1 MSEKKPAPRLG
12 RGLAA
17 LLGEQGRPERP
28 GDDLSVLPVDLLAPG
43 PFQPRKT
50 IDDEALSEL
59 AASIRAQGVLQP
71 ILVRPDPARPGQ
83 FQIIAGERRWRA
95 AQAAG
100 LHQIP
105 AHIRRLDD
113 TSAMAAALIENMQR
127 QDLNPIEEAEG
138 LQRLTTDFELTQ
150 EKLADAIGKSRSH
163 VANTLRLLA
172 LPEAVR
178 HDVRSG
184 QLTAGH
190 ARALLAHPDP
200 ARGALKVLAE
210 RLTVRQTEALAQA
223 EATGERLDP
232 ERRYR
237 DDASSRPPPRDPEIK
252 ALERELRAQLGLD
265 IGITFNGRGGS
276 VRIGY
281 RNLDQLDGILALLR
295 GGQ

>member
-232 ERRYR
+232 ERRNR

>member
-1 MSEKKPAPRLG
+1 MNEKKSAPRLG

-43 PFQPRKT
+43 PFQPRRT
-50 IDDEALSEL
+50 MDDEALGEL

-71 ILVRPDPARPGQ
+71 ILVRPDPAQTGR

-138 LQRLTTDFELTQ
+138 LQRLTTEFELTQ
-150 EKLADAIGKSRSH
+150 EKLADTVGKSRSH

-178 HDVRSG
+178 RDVRSG

-237 DDASSRPPPRDPEIK
+237 DDAPARPPRDPEIK
-252 ALERELRAQLGLD
+252 ALERELRSKLGLD
-265 IGITFNGRGGS
+265 IDIAFYGRGGS